1 MQIIFDS
8 FVLKKGFNFFFFDM
22 QFKTGWQKVIGWKDG
37 IVMYSAVKWWK
48 LETIFYICPFSK
60 EVRKDLAA
68 IKLLME
74 SEYTSKWD
82 QIVDF
87 ISAGSQKKKKSRLF
101 FTRSVFQTTIHFL

>member
-1 MQIIFDS
+1 
-8 FVLKKGFNFFFFDM
+8 M
-22 QFKTGWQKVIGWKDG
+22 QFKTGWQKVIEWKDG

-60 EVRKDLAA
+60 EVRKGLAA

-87 ISAGSQKKKKSRLF
+87 ISAGSQKKKQKPSIF
-101 FTRSVFQTTIHFL
+101 Y